1 MTRLIAGR
9 PAERPVGDAPTAQA
23 AASPSTSPEQDTAA
37 AETTGGVVL
46 TFPDGCQRMTSEPG
60 LTPAQVSELVVTR
73 PTTTSPVEV
82 VGMDAHEARLAHAA
96 RESSSALPAADT
108 VAAVEAGMLADA
120 VDIATS
126 RTITGGDGHPATPG
140 DGAGGGQAG
149 RGITVAAEVGQA
161 AAAVQSQGLPPT
173 VATPVDW
180 SGFGQVIPVLSG
192 SPGAGASVLAAVI
205 SDVLQ
210 LAARCV
216 LVVDT
221 ADPAR
226 SGLARATKS
235 EGPWGPGPHSSVR
248 IRFAWRAQALLAR
261 VETSLPVL
269 TPGMVPS
276 PRFWRPAV
284 RELHA
289 TVVDIGHD
297 AWRVSAHPLIGAGE
311 WLRRGTPAPRPVLVV
326 RPTRPSLIH
335 AEQVLARLEAWVEIG
350 AATPPAQLVVMGA
363 TRWPAGVAGVAGRR
377 LARLVEGAVF
387 VPHHSELAV
396 GGITAQVSPTQ
407 AQDAVTPLLRSW
419 GLLPT
424 SDGKSRR
431 GWRGRW

>member
-1 MTRLIAGR
+1 MTRLIAGS
-9 PAERPVGDAPTAQA
+9 PGDGPGGDPPTAQA
-23 AASPSTSPEQDTAA
+23 AASPEVSPSASPEQSRPTSDTATEGELHRA
-37 AETTGGVVL
+37 TPTGVVL
-46 TFPDGCQRMTSEPG
+46 TFPDGCQRVTSNGPA
-60 LTPAQVSELVVTR
+60 LTARPVSGLVVTR
-73 PTTTSPVEV
+73 PTASPAEVE
-82 VGMDAHEARLAHAA
+82 GIDAHEARLAQAA
-96 RESSSALPAADT
+96 RGSSSVLSAADA
-108 VAAVEAGMLADA
+108 VAAVEAAMLADA
-120 VDIATS
+120 VDMAT
-126 RTITGGDGHPATPG
+126 RKAV
-140 DGAGGGQAG
+140 GAGPVG
-149 RGITVAAEVGQA
+149 RGVAVAAKVGQA
-161 AAAVQSQGLPPT
+161 AAAVQRHGLPPT

-180 SGFGQVIPVLSG
+180 SGFGQVIPVLAG
-192 SPGAGASVLAAVI
+192 SPGAGASVLSAVI

-210 LAARCV
+210 LAARCA

-226 SGLARATKS
+226 SGLALATKS

-269 TPGMVPS
+269 TPGMVPA

-284 RELHA
+284 PELHA

-335 AEQVLARLEAWVEIG
+335 AEQVLARLESWGQIG
-350 AATPPAQLVVMGA
+350 AVTPLAQLVVMGA
-363 TRWPAGVAGVAGRR
+363 KRWPAGVAGVAGRR
-377 LARLVEGAVF
+377 VAGLVEGAVF
-387 VPHHSELAV
+387 VPHDPALAV
-396 GGITAQVSPTQ
+396 GGITTQVTPAP

-419 GLLPT
+419 GLLPAI
-424 SDGKSRR
+424 DGQAKRS
-431 GWRGRW
+431 WRGRW